1 MADKQFDVVIYGAT
15 GYTGQLVARY
25 FLTEQETAIDAP
37 NALKWAIAGRSKDR
51 LNQTK
56 ELLKEKV
63 PSVSADAIDR
73 IPILVADSD
82 DVEAVL
88 ALVKSTKV
96 VLTLAG
102 PYAKYANLLVQLCAE
117 NGVHYC
123 DLTGEMIWADMNIRK
138 YEAVAKKSGAKIVHC
153 CGFEAMPS
161 DVSTFL
167 LADFVRTKLQSEVS
181 HISYYWIDSLG
192 GISGGTCASL
202 LHMMTMA
209 TRQEVKRMFD
219 PFFYTSAEYEKG
231 KAHLVDAN
239 KTGFRVKYDKDMKN
253 WTTVFVGAG
262 ANSPVVLRSNYLL
275 GDYYGKAFSYWE
287 RFCTGGFFFQNVVS
301 FFTASL
307 LVLSYFDF
315 TRKYILEKIVPAPGV
330 GPTEEELA
338 KGFFKAEMLAYD
350 ENRKLVAKGQTTGA
364 GDPGY
369 LITSKM
375 IAEMAKCLAKD
386 EHDGAFASGGGFL
399 TPASA
404 GGRSLAKRLHDKN
417 VMNFEVK
424 KVE

>member
-1 MADKQFDVVIYGAT
+1 
-15 GYTGQLVARY
+15 
-25 FLTEQETAIDAP
+25 
-37 NALKWAIAGRSKDR
+37 
-51 LNQTK
+51 
-56 ELLKEKV
+56 
-63 PSVSADAIDR
+63 
-73 IPILVADSD
+73 
-82 DVEAVL
+82 
-88 ALVKSTKV
+88 
-96 VLTLAG
+96 
-102 PYAKYANLLVQLCAE
+102 
-117 NGVHYC
+117 
-123 DLTGEMIWADMNIRK
+123 
-138 YEAVAKKSGAKIVHC
+138 
-153 CGFEAMPS
+153 
-161 DVSTFL
+161 
-167 LADFVRTKLQSEVS
+167 
-181 HISYYWIDSLG
+181 
-192 GISGGTCASL
+192 
-202 LHMMTMA
+202 MMTMA